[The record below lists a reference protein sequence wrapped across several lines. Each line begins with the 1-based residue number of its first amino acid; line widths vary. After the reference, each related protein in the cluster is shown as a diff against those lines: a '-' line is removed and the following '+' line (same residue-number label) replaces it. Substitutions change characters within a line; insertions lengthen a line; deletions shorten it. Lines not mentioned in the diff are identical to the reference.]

1 MNKKT
6 TDIFVVGFALFS
18 IFFGAGNL
26 LFPPYLGLVSGQD
39 WFISFLG
46 FIIGDAGL
54 ALLVIVVAA
63 KNKGIL
69 DEILVRGGKKLA
81 RFIGCAAILCIG
93 PFLAIPRTAATT
105 FEMSILPFMPNL
117 GTAGSV
123 IFSIIFFVAT
133 YFLTIKS
140 TKVLDIIGKFLT
152 PVLLLSLLALIIKGV
167 ITPIGPMSPDHMIDR
182 SLFSEGL
189 SQGYL
194 TMDALGASAMA
205 GIMINTLVSK
215 GYKDTKDQ
223 ISMTIKSGFV
233 AGIALS
239 IVYGG
244 LCYLGATVSTFN
256 DVNAVQTQVIVNI
269 TQGLLGN
276 VGKTVLA
283 VAVALACLTTSIG
296 LTSATGQYFTNLT
309 KGKISYGKIVLA
321 VCVFSACMASIG
333 VGAIIKFASP
343 ILSIVYPPTI
353 VLIVLA
359 FFNEKIEN
367 DNVYKFATYMS
378 LIISTLTVLQ
388 SYGVNV
394 PFINSLPFAPLG
406 FNWVVPVIV
415 AGLIGN
421 FVKSNKGSNKKT
433 C

>member
-1 MNKKT
+1 MEHKKSSK
-6 TDIFVVGFALFS
+6 DIIVFGFALFAM
-18 IFFGAGNL
+18 FFGAGNL
-26 LFPPYLGLVSGQD
+26 IFPPYLGIITGPKWL
-39 WFISFLG
+39 ISFIG
-46 FIIGDAGL
+46 FTFADAGL
-54 ALLVIVVAA
+54 ALLAVMAA
-63 KNKGIL
+63 TKFDGDLNKMFSRAGEKLGI
-69 DEILVRGGKKLA
+69 A
-81 RFIGCAAILCIG
+81 IGCADILCIG
-93 PFLAIPRTAATT
+93 PLLAIPRTGATT
-105 FEMSILPFMPNL
+105 YEMGIMP
-117 GTAGSV
+117 
-123 IFSIIFFVAT
+123 IFGDKIPVVLFCIVFFTIT
-133 YFLTIKS
+133 YVLTIKPS
-140 TKVLDIIGKFLT
+140 KVIDIVGRFLT
-152 PVLLLSLLALIIKGV
+152 PALLIALAVIIVKGV
-167 ITPIGPMSPDHMIDR
+167 ISPLGPIIKEPMI
-182 SLFSEGL
+182 EGVVAEGIA
-189 SQGYL
+189 QGYQ
-194 TMDALGASAMA
+194 TMDAFAAIALASVL
-205 GIMINTLVSK
+205 IVSMNEK
-215 GYKDTKDQ
+215 GYTTTNEKLKA
-223 ISMTIKSGFV
+223 IIK
-233 AGIALS
+233 AGALAC
-239 IVYGG
+239 IGLALVYGG
-244 LCYLGATVSTFN
+244 LCYLGATVSSFN
-256 DVNAVQTQVIVNI
+256 DVNVVQTQVIVNI

-378 LIISTLTVLQ
+378 LIISSLTVLQ

-406 FNWVVPVIV
+406 FNWIVPVII

-421 FVKSNKGSNKKT
+421 FVKSNKDSNKKT